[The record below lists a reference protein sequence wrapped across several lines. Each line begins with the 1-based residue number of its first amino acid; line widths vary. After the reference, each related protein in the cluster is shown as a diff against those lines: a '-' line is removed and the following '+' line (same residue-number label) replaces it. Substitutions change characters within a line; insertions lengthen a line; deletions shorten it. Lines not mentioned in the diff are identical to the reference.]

1 MLEVVSPLIGATIL
15 EEGTTNG
22 ITTNVDGSFVLN
34 VTQQKVVLRIS
45 YVGYIDLEIPVELKT
60 EEVDLGKIKLNANLV
75 NIDEVLVT
83 ASFVRDRIT
92 PVAVSTVE
100 PKFIVE
106 KLGNKEFPEILKITP
121 SVYATRTGGGFGDS
135 RIYLRGFD
143 SNNIGV
149 LINGIPVNDM
159 EMGRYIGVTGPDC
172 PM

>member
-1 MLEVVSPLIGATIL
+1 MSDISIL
-15 EEGTTNG
+15 
-22 ITTNVDGSFVLN
+22 
-34 VTQQKVVLRIS
+34 Q
-45 YVGYIDLEIPVELKT
+45 IPVELKT

-92 PVAVSTVE
+92 PVAVSTVD

-159 EMGRYIGVTGPDC
+159 ENGKVYWSNWAGLPDVTVNQQVQRGLGASKLALSSVGGTINIITKSTESQKGGSYYSVW
-172 PM
+172 